1 MIDNFLFFI
10 DIYAETTA
18 FVEYVVFVIGAV
30 VNFARKATTSG
41 NDQLALR
48 FKGIFI
54 SVTLSMIAW
63 LL

>member
-1 MIDNFLFFI
+1 MIHNFLLFI

-30 VNFARKATTSG
+30 VDFARKATTSG

-48 FKGIFI
+48 FKGIFP
-54 SVTLSMIAW
+54 SVNLSIAW